1 MGKLAI
7 ISDLH
12 VDINQLGE
20 WELGQLVEVL
30 QAKEIT
36 RVHLAGD
43 TANQIDRLLAT
54 VKLLEECGISVTYN
68 FGNHEMP
75 SLVGEQEIEDYQD
88 HHFLN
93 QNFLSLNEEL
103 VLVAFNGWYDY
114 SYGLETDQAKILAAK
129 NLYWYDR
136 LIDRELDDPKTN
148 DRLLERLATLLDQ
161 LQQQNKQVVIATHF
175 VPRREF
181 IVYQRGRYERWNQLN
196 AFLGSEKTGQL
207 FDQYANIQQ
216 VVFGHTHRL
225 FPAQKINGTI
235 YRCQP
240 LGYYYEW
247 QLTREFVLENQLMS
261 SFNPM
266 NVRSVLKDHQ
276 AEYQAFRNKHLKSE
290 FTKGMTVIDY

>member
-20 WELGQLVEVL
+20 WELEQLVEVL
-30 QAKEIT
+30 QAKKIT

-43 TANQIDRLLAT
+43 TANRVEKLLAT
-54 VKLLEECGISVTYN
+54 VKTIEASGIPVTYN

-75 SLVGEQEIEDYQD
+75 SLVGEQEIEEYQEP
-88 HHFLN
+88 HFLN

-114 SYGLETDQAKILAAK
+114 SYGVESDQAKILAAK

-148 DRLLERLATLLDQ
+148 DRLLKRLATLLDQ
-161 LQQQNKQVVIATHF
+161 LQQQNKQVIIATHF
-175 VPRREF
+175 VPKRDF
-181 IVYQRGRYERWNQLN
+181 IVYQSGRYERWNQLN
-196 AFLGSEKTGQL
+196 AFLGSEKTGEL
-207 FDQYANIQQ
+207 FDQYEHIQQ

-225 FPAQKINGTI
+225 FPAQKINGI
-235 YRCQP
+235 LYSGRP
-240 LGYYYEW
+240 FGYYYEW
-247 QLTREFVLENQLMS
+247 QLTREFVLENQLMAA
-261 SFNPM
+261 FNPLK
-266 NVRSVLKDHQ
+266 VRSVLKDHQ
-276 AEYQAFRNKHLKSE
+276 EEYQAFRKKHLKSE
-290 FTKGMTVIDY
+290 FAKGMTVIDY